1 MLEIKHDMNYLTGK
15 QGLKGIGFTDIT
27 VFKICFQGMRS
38 DDTKIIIQELKD
50 YLESKYKMYQY
61 KKDNG
66 VKYGEH
72 ELFYWHNGDTRHNDF
87 ERYFDVTL
95 NDNNSIEHNE
105 TISKEIE
112 QYIKEKYSN
121 DNLYVRFQYT
131 DRIDWD
137 KVNNYIKD
145 FILDLDNIPF
155 EELQAVSSNMYY
167 VGSHYAS
174 ESIDKLIE
182 IEKIIMEHFKGKKV
196 IYNGIKG
203 TLRKLDNGYGVF
215 KPRATRTYYPIELSK
230 IKELKIE

>member
-15 QGLKGIGFTDIT
+15 QGLKGMGFTDIT
-27 VFKICFQGMRS
+27 VFKICFRGMRS
-38 DDTKIIIQELKD
+38 DNTRIIIQELKD

-66 VKYGEH
+66 VKYGTE
-72 ELFYWHNGDTRHNDF
+72 ELFYWCNHND

-95 NDNNSIEHNE
+95 KDHNSIEDNE
-105 TISKEIE
+105 KISKEIE
-112 QYIKEKYSN
+112 QYVKDKYS
-121 DNLYVRFQYT
+121 DANLYVRFQYA

-230 IKELKIE
+230 IKELKIA